1 LPVPVPRGGTTHAG
15 SNYGDVDVDDV
26 VCLVASAG
34 AGAGAHGDAWLVDRF
49 ACVHALPFTAGTDA
63 ELPSA

>member
-1 LPVPVPRGGTTHAG
+1 
-15 SNYGDVDVDDV
+15 